1 LNFEAEQDF
10 WKQIVKEPRRS
21 FGTTLGDQRWF
32 ALTGASTNLRETKKK
47 LEKLK
52 SDKEKGI
59 ILTRVP
65 TFKEGKKRF
74 FFKEESET

>member
-1 LNFEAEQDF
+1 
-10 WKQIVKEPRRS
+10 
-21 FGTTLGDQRWF
+21 
-32 ALTGASTNLRETKKK
+32 LTGASTNLRETKKK